1 MEVASDAPQAAVE
14 TVAPEA
20 PAFEATP
27 RGSIDRA
34 FEAIDKAEPSE
45 ASEIKADDRPRTPDG
60 KFAAKEPENAAE
72 SAPAPEAAPVADK
85 PVTPVSDAPARFSPE
100 AKAAWAT
107 APEPV
112 KAEISRA
119 IKELEGGIEK
129 YRAEAEPLKP
139 YAEMAK
145 QSGTTLEAALA
156 RFVEMESL
164 LRKDLNEGV
173 RTILAQAGL
182 TPQQYAAHITG
193 QPVEQADMRVHAENQ
208 TLRGEVERLRSENQ
222 QLKGDFES
230 RERSAAQAEIDAFAK
245 DRPRFEELRPV
256 MGKFIEQGF
265 AHDLASA
272 YEMAERLKPAPAP
285 SQPQPPD
292 LTAQT
297 RKGSLSVTGAPS
309 AGSTPANRQP
319 PKSARESLDRAFAS
333 LGLPS

>member
-14 TVAPEA
+14 TVASEA

-34 FEAIDKAEPSE
+34 FEAIDKAEAPVE
-45 ASEIKADDRPRTPDG
+45 ASEPSERPRTPDG
-60 KFAAKEPENAAE
+60 KFAAKETPAE
-72 SAPAPEAAPVADK
+72 AAPAPEAAPVADK
-85 PVTPVSDAPARFSPE
+85 PVTPASDAPARFSPE

-156 RFVEMESL
+156 RFVEMEGL

-245 DRPRFEELRPV
+245 DRPRFEDLRPV

-285 SQPQPPD
+285 SQPQPAAPD

-309 AGSTPANRQP
+309 AGSTPANRTP